1 MYVRCQ
7 MFIILAL
14 IYPFYIVLANASG
27 TCDCDVLQI
36 NDTSGVIGFQN
47 FTKQKDNLQG
57 KPFYVSNQK
66 NRISWNSR
74 KWSYDKYNAYLNKK
88 FEPTKDY
95 AANSFSFESNC
106 FVKSFVFDGDS
117 GGVLN

>member
-1 MYVRCQ
+1 MHVRCQ

-36 NDTSGVIGFQN
+36 NDTSGVIGLQD
-47 FTKQKDNLQG
+47 FTKQNYVLHG
-57 KPFYVSNQK
+57 KPFYISNQR
-66 NRISWNSR
+66 NMISWNSQ
-74 KWSYDKYNAYLNKK
+74 KWSYDKYNGHLKK

-95 AANSFSFESNC
+95 TARSFSFENNC
-106 FVKSFVFDGDS
+106 HDLSFTIRGDT
-117 GGVLN
+117 GEY